1 MLAYTYL
8 EKGTFRLTDKPKP
21 VLREPGD
28 ALVRVTLSSI
38 CTSDLHIKHGS
49 VPRAVPGITVGHEMV
64 GVVESV
70 GPGVRTVRPGDRV
83 SVNVETFCGECFFCR
98 HGYVNN
104 CTDPSGGWALGC
116 RIDGGQAEYV
126 RVPYADQG
134 LTKIPESVTDRQALF
149 AGDILATGFWAA
161 RITEIGPEDTVLIL
175 GAGPTGIC
183 TLLCV
188 LLKAPKQVIVCE
200 KDPARLRFVRE
211 HYPQVLT
218 VGPEEVLAFTQ
229 AHSDHG
235 GADRVLEVAGAEE
248 TFRLAWQCARP
259 NAVVTVVALY
269 DRPQLL
275 PLPEMYGKNLTF
287 KTGGAVFIVAYNL
300 LGSIFRGIGD
310 SRVSLITVLIACIL
324 NIGGDLL
331 LVGGFGL
338 NVAGAAI
345 ATVFAQA
352 MSVALSLLLIRGKHL
367 AFILRRQ
374 DIRFD
379 GAIIGRILKLGSPV
393 ALQDLLVNITFL
405 VIIAIANSMGT
416 IPSAG
421 VGVAEKLCAFVMLVP
436 SAYMQSMSAFVAQ
449 NIGAGLETRARRAL
463 LYGVL
468 SSLMAGLLMGWAA
481 FFHGDVLA
489 GIFADDPAVIAAAW
503 EYLKAYAI
511 DCLLTSFLFC
521 FVGFFNGCGQTLFVM
536 AQGMVGA
543 LGVRLPVALLVSRA
557 ADSSLFHLGLATP
570 ASTVVQI
577 FLCGIWYLRRS
588 HRLNRLG
595 LIRK

>member
-1 MLAYTYL
+1 MET
-8 EKGTFRLTDKPKP
+8 EQTFTRGPILSTLLKFALP
-21 VLREPGD
+21 VLL
-28 ALVRVTLSSI
+28 ALLLQAMYGAVDLQVVGKFGTAADISAVSTGSQIMQTVTIVITGL
-38 CTSDLHIKHGS
+38 
-49 VPRAVPGITVGHEMV
+49 AMGITVLLGQKIGEDRPEEAGAAV
-64 GVVESV
+64 GS
-70 GPGVRTVRPGDRV
+70 GICLAMLMHAPADAFDGTV
-83 SVNVETFCGECFFCR
+83 
-98 HGYVNN
+98 
-104 CTDPSGGWALGC
+104 
-116 RIDGGQAEYV
+116 EYV
-126 RVPYADQG
+126 R
-134 LTKIPESVTDRQALF
+134 
-149 AGDILATGFWAA
+149 
-161 RITEIGPEDTVLIL
+161 
-175 GAGPTGIC
+175 IC
-183 TLLCV
+183 
-188 LLKAPKQVIVCE
+188 
-200 KDPARLRFVRE
+200 
-211 HYPQVLT
+211 
-218 VGPEEVLAFTQ
+218 
-229 AHSDHG
+229 S
-235 GADRVLEVAGAEE
+235 
-248 TFRLAWQCARP
+248 
-259 NAVVTVVALY
+259 
-269 DRPQLL
+269 
-275 PLPEMYGKNLTF
+275 
-287 KTGGAVFIVAYNL
+287 GGAVFIVAYNL

-310 SRVSLITVLIACIL
+310 SRVPLITVLIACIL

-543 LGVRLPVALLVSRA
+543 LGVRLPVALLVSRS

>member
-1 MLAYTYL
+1 MET
-8 EKGTFRLTDKPKP
+8 EQTFTRGPILSTLLKFALP
-21 VLREPGD
+21 VLL
-28 ALVRVTLSSI
+28 ALLLQAMYGAVDLQVVGKFGTAADISAVSTGSQIMQTVTIVITGL
-38 CTSDLHIKHGS
+38 
-49 VPRAVPGITVGHEMV
+49 AMGITVLLGQKIGEDRPEEAGAAV
-64 GVVESV
+64 GSGICLFLVVAV
-70 GPGVRTVRPGDRV
+70 AATV
-83 SVNVETFCGECFFCR
+83 
-98 HGYVNN
+98 
-104 CTDPSGGWALGC
+104 ALELAAPQLAMLMHAPADAF
-116 RIDGGQAEYV
+116 DGTVEYV
-126 RVPYADQG
+126 R
-134 LTKIPESVTDRQALF
+134 
-149 AGDILATGFWAA
+149 
-161 RITEIGPEDTVLIL
+161 
-175 GAGPTGIC
+175 IC
-183 TLLCV
+183 
-188 LLKAPKQVIVCE
+188 
-200 KDPARLRFVRE
+200 
-211 HYPQVLT
+211 
-218 VGPEEVLAFTQ
+218 
-229 AHSDHG
+229 S
-235 GADRVLEVAGAEE
+235 
-248 TFRLAWQCARP
+248 
-259 NAVVTVVALY
+259 
-269 DRPQLL
+269 
-275 PLPEMYGKNLTF
+275 
-287 KTGGAVFIVAYNL
+287 GGAVFIVAYNL

-310 SRVSLITVLIACIL
+310 SRVPLITVLIACIL

-421 VGVAEKLCAFVMLVP
+421 VGVAE
-436 SAYMQSMSAFVAQ
+436 SMSAFVAQ

-595 LIRK
+595 QCF